1 MPNVAALHAPDPRHV
16 GRYRLTG
23 RITGLPAEGPVFLGA
38 MANGTQVTVT
48 LLDESWIKTGAARDR
63 FTAEARAARR
73 VPPFCA
79 ARILDS
85 GVDEGRAYLVREY
98 VPGPSLAELVA
109 REGPRSEASLIAL
122 AIGMATGLAA
132 IHQAGLVHGQFGPQ
146 HVVLGPGGPRVGGF
160 GITPPYGTATPS
172 ADMLSWA
179 LTVWYAAAGRAPGTG
194 PLTPGQLAILPDQL
208 RALVTRC
215 SAPDPAARP
224 SALGVVAELAGFED
238 SSADLL
244 AEGSRRAVSAAFRPP
259 AEPPE
264 RRRTRPLRPSRAI
277 WWAVGIAVCVVAI
290 AIAVHV
296 VQDQG
301 TRPAASTGPASV
313 TAPAHPGGA
322 GAGSPVGSAGGTP
335 SPAGDGLVPGAL
347 AGTWAGE
354 ARQQGDRFEV
364 EVRLTKGAPTGS
376 IDYSGGSF
384 SCSGVLDV
392 ESATSVALT
401 THQQITVGKS
411 TCANGTVT
419 LAARSQGALTFRF
432 IGAAGP
438 AAAGTLARHG

>member
-1 MPNVAALHAPDPRHV
+1 MPNVAALHATDPRHI

-23 RITGLPAEGPVFLGA
+23 RIVGLPAEGPVFLGA

-48 LLDESWIKTGAARDR
+48 LLDQSWIETGAARDR

-85 GVDEGRAYLVREY
+85 GVNEGRAYLVREY
-98 VPGPSLAELVA
+98 VPGPSLAELIS
-109 REGPRSEASLIAL
+109 REGPRSGGSLIAL
-122 AIGMATGLAA
+122 ATGMATGLAA

-160 GITPPYGTATPS
+160 GITPPYGAATPA

-179 LTVWYAAAGRAPGTG
+179 RTVWYAAAGRAPGPG
-194 PLTPGQLAILPDQL
+194 PLTPADLAAWPDPL
-208 RALVTRC
+208 RSLVARC
-215 SAPDPAARP
+215 GAADPAARP
-224 SALGVVAELAGFED
+224 SAQAVVAELAGLD
-238 SSADLL
+238 DPGADLL

-259 AEPPE
+259 AELPE
-264 RRRTRPLRPSRAI
+264 QRRTRRLSPSGAI
-277 WWAVGIAVCVVAI
+277 WWAMGIAVCVVAI

-296 VQDQG
+296 LQDQG
-301 TRPAASTGPASV
+301 TRPAAATGPASGGQ
-313 TAPAHPGGA
+313 PGHGGGPGA
-322 GAGSPVGSAGGTP
+322 GATP
-335 SPAGDGLVPGAL
+335 SAAPTSGGLVPGAL
-347 AGTWAGE
+347 AGTWLGH

-364 EVRLTKGAPTGS
+364 SVQLTKGAPTGS

-392 ESATSVALT
+392 EAATSGTLT
-401 THQQITVGKS
+401 TRQQITVGKG

-419 LAARSQGALTFRF
+419 LATASSGSLTFRF

-438 AAAGTLARHG
+438 AAAGTLAKHG